1 MKDNMYVDDPLTGA
15 PEDDGK
21 LQLKEDLHSLLAKGG
36 FELTKLASNSQ
47 RVTKTTPPHE
57 RAPCLVPNPESE
69 KVSGALKVL
78 GTSWNTH
85 DDVLILTS
93 GSSIAAE
100 DDPMTKRSLI
110 SLYSRI
116 FDPMGLLTP
125 FLVTPKLL
133 FQELWARD
141 LDWDD
146 PLDADIAQACR
157 TWKQELPSVDQSSQ
171 MLTA

>member
-1 MKDNMYVDDPLTGA
+1 M
-15 PEDDGK
+15 E
-21 LQLKEDLHSLLAKGG
+21 
-36 FELTKLASNSQ
+36 
-47 RVTKTTPPHE
+47 TTPPDE

-116 FDPMGLLTP
+116 FDPMSLLAP

-146 PLDADIAQACR
+146 PLDGISLRPGGLKSKNFLA
-157 TWKQELPSVDQSSQ
+157 
-171 MLTA
+171 